1 MIMKTV
7 ILFIVAL
14 CLFLTGCGESAA
26 PATQPGVE
34 ILDSRETTA
43 PTETLPTEPEETAT
57 TAPEETTEPAEEK
70 EEEEQEEPDEQ
81 EEELPVDDDP
91 DMTFAPV
98 DEKVTAKMEVNLRS
112 IPSQGEESEILHT
125 LENGE
130 TVKRTGISD
139 SGWSELSW
147 EGKTCY
153 AVSSYLTTDLDYKPP
168 VQIQTP
174 FAKIDELVTPKE
186 AVNLRTLPSTKHPD
200 VEVVVKLEKGET
212 VKRTGINED
221 VGWSRVEWNGQTLYC
236 ISSYLRIAEETT
248 E

>member
-1 MIMKTV
+1 M
-7 ILFIVAL
+7 
-14 CLFLTGCGESAA
+14 FLTGCGESAA

-43 PTETLPTEPEETAT
+43 ATETLSTEPEETST
-57 TAPEETTEPAEEK
+57 TAPEETTAPAEEEEK
-70 EEEEQEEPDEQ
+70 EEEVKQEEQEEDDVP
-81 EEELPVDDDP
+81 PVEDDP
-91 DMTFAPV
+91 DMIFNPA

-112 IPSQGEESEILHT
+112 IPSQGEKSEILYT

-130 TVKRTGISD
+130 IVDRIGISD

-147 EGKTCY
+147 EGKICY
-153 AVSSYLTTDLDYKPP
+153 AVSSYLTTDLDYKTP

-174 FAKIDELVTPKE
+174 FTKTDELVTPKN

-236 ISSYLRIAEETT
+236 ISSYLRAAEVTT

>member
-1 MIMKTV
+1 MIV
-7 ILFIVAL
+7 
-14 CLFLTGCGESAA
+14 CLVLAGCAGA
-26 PATQPGVE
+26 PANSTKPGVE

-43 PTETLPTEPEETAT
+43 ATETLSTEPEETST
-57 TAPEETTEPAEEK
+57 TAPEETTEAAEEEK
-70 EEEEQEEPDEQ
+70 EEEVDQ
-81 EEELPVDDDP
+81 EEEDVPPVDDNP
-91 DMTFAPV
+91 DMTFTPV
-98 DEKVTAKMEVNLRS
+98 DEKVTAKIEVNLRS
-112 IPSQGEESEILHT
+112 IPSQGEDSQILHT

-139 SGWSELSW
+139 SGWSELTW
-147 EGKTCY
+147 KGKTCY
-153 AVSSYLTTDLDYKPP
+153 AVSSYLTTDLDYTPP

-174 FAKIDELVTPKE
+174 FTRTDELVTPKD

-236 ISSYLRIAEETT
+236 ISSYLRIAEETA

>member
-1 MIMKTV
+1 MV
-7 ILFIVAL
+7 V
-14 CLFLTGCGESAA
+14 CLVLAGCAGA
-26 PATQPGVE
+26 PANSAKPGVE

-43 PTETLPTEPEETAT
+43 ATEILSTEPDETST
-57 TAPEETTEPAEEK
+57 TAPEETTEPT
-70 EEEEQEEPDEQ
+70 EEEEQEEEEKQ
-81 EEELPVDDDP
+81 EEEDELPENDDP
-91 DMTFAPV
+91 DMIFTPV
-98 DEKVTAKMEVNLRS
+98 DEKVTAKIEVNLRS
-112 IPSQGEESEILHT
+112 IPSQGEECEILHT

-139 SGWSELSW
+139 SGWSELTW
-147 EGKTCY
+147 KGKTCY
-153 AVSSYLTTDLDYKPP
+153 AVSSYLTTDLDYKAP

-174 FAKIDELVTPKE
+174 FTKTDELVTPKE